1 LLTHA
6 KLNKR
11 ACRHTRIA
19 DFRLNDLRYAFGS
32 YHIRERGKEKRSKEK
47 RSKEKITGARG
58 RELRRLS
65 AEGSGRTRGMR

>member
-19 DFRLNDLRYAFGS
+19 DFRLNDLRYTFGS
-32 YHIRERGKEKRSKEK
+32 YHIRERGKEK